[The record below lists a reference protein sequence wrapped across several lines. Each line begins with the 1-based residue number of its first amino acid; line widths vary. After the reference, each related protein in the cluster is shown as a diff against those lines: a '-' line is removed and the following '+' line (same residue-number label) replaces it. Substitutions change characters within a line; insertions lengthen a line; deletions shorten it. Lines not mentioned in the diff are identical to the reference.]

1 VRLLMAGV
9 CPPEQTIEPPQRK
22 ETIIMSKFTV
32 HTIESAPEGSKPA
45 LQKLKASVGLIPN
58 LAAVMANAPALI
70 EVFVTA
76 RAAYQNSSLS
86 AIEREVVSI
95 TNAVAN
101 NCAYCVAAHSTFA
114 QMADTPPVALA
125 ALRAGKSPADPRLK
139 ALSDF
144 SRKLTTARG
153 QMQRCVC
160 GAPNPK
166 TLSQRWH
173 HCQSCGLSVPRDHA
187 SALEILRL
195 GLSLLA
201 ERGLLSL
208 SKITSILILRHLTC

>member
-1 VRLLMAGV
+1 
-9 CPPEQTIEPPQRK
+9 
-22 ETIIMSKFTV
+22 MSKFTV

-45 LQKLKASVGLIPN
+45 LQKLKDDVGLIPN

-70 EVFVTA
+70 EAFVTI

-101 NCAYCVAAHSTFA
+101 NCEYCVAAHSTFA
-114 QMADTPPVALA
+114 QMANTPPAALA
-125 ALRAGKSPADPRLK
+125 ALRAGKSPADSRLK

-153 QMQRCVC
+153 QIGKADLETFLAAGFTAAQ
-160 GAPNPK
+160 
-166 TLSQRWH
+166 
-173 HCQSCGLSVPRDHA
+173 
-187 SALEILRL
+187 ALEVIV
-195 GLSLLA
+195 GGAVSLLA
-201 ERGLLSL
+201 NY
-208 SKITSILILRHLTC
+208 TNHLAHAPLDEFLQPQAWRASA